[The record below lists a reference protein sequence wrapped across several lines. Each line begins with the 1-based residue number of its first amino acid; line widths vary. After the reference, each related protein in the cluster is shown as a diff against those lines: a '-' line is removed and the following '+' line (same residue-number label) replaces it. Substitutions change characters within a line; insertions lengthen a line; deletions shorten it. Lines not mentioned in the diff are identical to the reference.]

1 MKRSFFFVV
10 AALCLIGCSSQR
22 LVTKPWHTSPSSDP
36 MSSTI
41 YPFVPWSVVQALHPG
56 MEAAEAKRLVFDLQ
70 SYHHPVNAIV
80 YSKYSGQ
87 DIEVALKMSADGQT
101 VEDIS
106 YKKRGKIT
114 KQEGAANGSQPIRS
128 ETN

>member
-1 MKRSFFFVV
+1 
-10 AALCLIGCSSQR
+10 
-22 LVTKPWHTSPSSDP
+22 
-36 MSSTI
+36 
-41 YPFVPWSVVQALHPG
+41 

-80 YSKYSGQ
+80 YSKYLGQ

-106 YKKRGKIT
+106 YKKRGKII
-114 KQEGAANGSQPIRS
+114 KQDGAANGSQPIRS